1 MDTIRRLCT
10 TSEDNT
16 DGNSAKKK
24 DSEIWIVAAERGKA
38 ISWFNHALGRAGDNP
53 RARNSP
59 SLARLQCLQADSS
72 RLAERLTAI
81 RGGLMTDDDDDDI
94 YLSGQLSKGGRHASC
109 PINGGT
115 TPGDQV
121 IQVDA
126 PTS

>member
-10 TSEDNT
+10 TSTSEDNT

-38 ISWFNHALGRAGDNP
+38 ISWFNHALGRTGDNS

-81 RGGLMTDDDDDDI
+81 RGGLMTDMMMTMTTSI
-94 YLSGQLSKGGRHASC
+94 FRVNYRKAGGMRVVQSTEEQHR
-109 PINGGT
+109 
-115 TPGDQV
+115 V
-121 IQVDA
+121 IK
-126 PTS
+126 